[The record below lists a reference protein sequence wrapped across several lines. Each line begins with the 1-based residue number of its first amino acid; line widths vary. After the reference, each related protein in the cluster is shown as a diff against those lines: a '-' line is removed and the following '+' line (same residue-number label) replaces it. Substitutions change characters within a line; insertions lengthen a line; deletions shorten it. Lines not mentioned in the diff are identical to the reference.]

1 MSDDMHDVNQD
12 SNQGWPSESAASNEP
27 TQGAATNQ
35 SMPSQSAPVAFCQDC
50 GKALTPETMR
60 AVGTGVF
67 CEPCLAVRMGAPAGV
82 PYNAGA
88 AVHAPSPGAA
98 ALLGLIPGVGA
109 MYNGQYAKGFV
120 HLAIFAV
127 LASMSDHVNGV
138 FGIFVFAWVCYMAI
152 EAYHTA
158 KARRDGLP
166 LPNPFGFNEIG
177 ERMGFGKNWPY
188 TNTGAVPPAGYA
200 ATPPPYAPPPPPYSP
215 PPYAAQTAGPDW
227 VGYVPPT
234 QFGAAAAADRFR
246 AETEAAAERVAS
258 AIRDQVVRDTGYA
271 APYAQTYTGVPASEH
286 AVPYAAPVVPSAP
299 SRRLPIAAFVLIG
312 AGALIL
318 LGTLVPEWSING
330 RWFPPV
336 IFFALSLLILWRRIR
351 SGARLVCVVR
361 WPAVLM
367 VLAITSGL
375 HAADYAVTF
384 GLTCS
389 VLLIVFGALL
399 LLERTVGASPVYV
412 AGAPVVDDAA
422 RASFTSTGPA
432 APVVSEAVVVDETE
446 KGGQ

>member
-1 MSDDMHDVNQD
+1 MSDEMHDGNQD
-12 SNQGWPSESAASNEP
+12 SNQGWPSEPAASNEP
-27 TQGAATNQ
+27 TQGATT
-35 SMPSQSAPVAFCQDC
+35 SQSVPVAFCQDC

-88 AVHAPSPGAA
+88 SVHAPSPGAA

-127 LASMSDHVNGV
+127 LASMSDHVSGA
-138 FGIFVFAWVCYMAI
+138 FGIFVFAWICYMAI
-152 EAYHTA
+152 DAYHTA

-188 TNTGAVPPAGYA
+188 PNTGAVPPAGYA
-200 ATPPPYAPPPPPYSP
+200 AATPPPPPPYTAATSYAAP
-215 PPYAAQTAGPDW
+215 PPYAAPTAGPDW

-246 AETEAAAERVAS
+246 AEAEAAAARVAS
-258 AIRDQVVRDTGYA
+258 AIRDTGYA
-271 APYAQTYTGVPASEH
+271 APYAQTYTGAPASEH
-286 AVPYAAPVVPSAP
+286 AVPYGAPVIPVVPSAP
-299 SRRLPIAAFVLIG
+299 SRRLPIAAFILIG

-318 LGTLVPEWSING
+318 LGTLVPEWSFNG
-330 RWFPPV
+330 RWFPPA

-361 WPAVLM
+361 WPAILM
-367 VLAITSGL
+367 VLAIASGL

-384 GLTCS
+384 GLTCA

-399 LLERTVGASPVYV
+399 LLERTVGAGPAPM
-412 AGAPVVDDAA
+412 AGAPIVNDGA
-422 RASFTSTGPA
+422 RASFTSTGPL
-432 APVVSEAVVVDETE
+432 APVTTEPVVIDETE

>member
-1 MSDDMHDVNQD
+1 MSDDMHDVNQ
-12 SNQGWPSESAASNEP
+12 GWPSEPVAATEP
-27 TQGAATNQ
+27 TQGATTT
-35 SMPSQSAPVAFCQDC
+35 QSAPVAFCQDC

-60 AVGTGVF
+60 SVGTGVF
-67 CEPCLAVRMGAPAGV
+67 CEPCLAVRMGAPAG
-82 PYNAGA
+82 A
-88 AVHAPSPGAA
+88 AYGTTAAPVNDPNPTVA
-98 ALLGLIPGVGA
+98 ALLGFIPGVGA

-120 HLAIFAV
+120 HLAIFALLV
-127 LASMSDHVNGV
+127 SLSDHVSGL
-138 FGIFVFAWVCYMAI
+138 FDLFTFAWVCYMAF
-152 EAYHTA
+152 EAHHTA
-158 KARRDGLP
+158 KARLLGLP
-166 LPNPFGFNEIG
+166 LPNAFGFNDIG

-188 TNTGAVPPAGYA
+188 PNTGAVPPAGYA
-200 ATPPPYAPPPPPYSP
+200 ATPPP
-215 PPYAAQTAGPDW
+215 PYAAPTAGPDW

-246 AETEAAAERVAS
+246 AEAEAAATRVAS
-258 AIRDQVVRDTGYA
+258 AIRDQAVRDTGYA
-271 APYAQTYTGVPASEH
+271 APYAQTYTGAPTSEH
-286 AVPYAAPVVPSAP
+286 AVPYGSPVMPVVPMVPSVP
-299 SRRLPIAAFVLIG
+299 SRSLPIGGFVLVG
-312 AGALIL
+312 GGIL
-318 LGTLVPEWSING
+318 LLLLMSHPEWSING

-399 LLERTVGASPVYV
+399 LLERTVGAGPVYV
-412 AGAPVVDDAA
+412 AGAPMVDDAA
-422 RASFTSTGPA
+422 RASFTSAGPA